1 MKTNIKEASF
11 TKTDPIFLTM
21 VFSQI
26 FPLLGSIFFVIPFT
40 FAERIKL
47 SKEAQ
52 TILNKAQTECCP
64 SIDND
69 KNTFSFGKNP
79 VTTIV
84 LGAMGEEAELIDF
97 QNMNVQ

>member
-1 MKTNIKEASF
+1 MI
-11 TKTDPIFLTM
+11 
-21 VFSQI
+21 
-26 FPLLGSIFFVIPFT
+26 PLT

-47 SKEAQ
+47 SKEGQ

-69 KNTFSFGKNP
+69 KNTFSFGMNP

-97 QNMNVQ
+97 QSMNVQ